1 MPFRLASRRTALTA
15 GFLLLLVIGLAWPG
29 GRQMAIQQLQHFLA
43 NLADWGPWGPP
54 MVGLLFIPV
63 CLLFLPGSWLTLFA
77 GFAFGKTWPGFLAS
91 FACVSAGSTLGA
103 SLAFLAGRTLV
114 RDQIDAWVHEQP
126 RFQLLDAKVRQR
138 GFWIVFLS
146 RLSPLLPFNLLNYAF
161 GITQVSLRDY
171 VLGSW
176 LGMLPGTLLFLSLGT
191 ALGNLAEVWTER
203 REQPPLHWLLL
214 SLGVVATLVL
224 AMVLGRIASRNLA
237 EGSTVDATPSSPT
250 TPPAA
255 KPTKR

>member
-1 MPFRLASRRTALTA
+1 MPNPRVSGRTALSAA
-15 GFLLLLVIGLAWPG
+15 GLLLVITALFWPG
-29 GRQMAIQQLQHFLA
+29 ARQEVSLILQRFLT

-54 MVGLLFIPV
+54 VVGLLFIPA

-77 GFAFGKTWPGFLAS
+77 GFAFGKTWLGFAASLA
-91 FACVSAGSTLGA
+91 CISAGSTLGA
-103 SLAFLAGRTLV
+103 SLAFLAGRTLLRHPV
-114 RDQIDAWVHEQP
+114 EAWVREQP
-126 RFQLLDAKVRQR
+126 RFQQLDSGVRQR

-191 ALGNLAEVWTER
+191 ALGNLADVWAER
-203 REQPPLHWLLL
+203 RGPTPVQWLFFA
-214 SLGVVATLVL
+214 LGVAATLAL
-224 AMVLGRIASRNLA
+224 TLVLGRIAGRNLSREQA
-237 EGSTVDATPSSPT
+237 PVTMPATPALPK
-250 TPPAA
+250 TPESVD
-255 KPTKR
+255 